1 MPYWCWALCKV
12 LLGGFADLCALPRHW
27 AAPSCEKIAPEDEA
41 FELEG
46 QTQSAQCP
54 HCAQALLKRAWLPA
68 YAVRRGMRL
77 QVIF

>member
-27 AAPSCEKIAPEDEA
+27 DAPSCEKIASEDKA

-46 QTQSAQCP
+46 QTQSAQ
-54 HCAQALLKRAWLPA
+54 
-68 YAVRRGMRL
+68 
-77 QVIF
+77 